1 MRGKK
6 NSFLLCKSPLI
17 GKKQLLKKKKKSL
30 RKAFLSRGEAPRALR
45 EVGTEQVLL
54 LLRSPRG
61 SGSSKNR
68 QLMHMHPFTGV
79 LEALRSN

>member
-1 MRGKK
+1 M
-6 NSFLLCKSPLI
+6 
-17 GKKQLLKKKKKSL
+17 
-30 RKAFLSRGEAPRALR
+30 
-45 EVGTEQVLL
+45 GTEQVLL